1 MPARRLLDTY
11 RAKRDFDA
19 TSEPPPSDAPLRPGP
34 LRFMVHKHN
43 ATRLHYDLRL
53 ELDGVLVSFAV
64 PRGPSADPK
73 ERRLAVHVEDHPL
86 EYAGFEGVI
95 PHGQYGGGPSLIWD
109 AGTFSPDEGGQ
120 TYWDDRDG
128 AQRELR
134 YGLESGKISVSL
146 RGKKLKGSYALVHTK
161 PATNEWLLLKHRDA
175 AAQGER
181 DILDDGRS
189 IASGLTTEGLR
200 SRPDLSG
207 TNYGGL
213 GSLAGIPGATI
224 AALRLVEP
232 MLAMAAPIS
241 VRVDGWSFEP
251 KLDGIRALVAIDHG
265 KATIR
270 SRSGR
275 DITALYPALAR
286 EFAIQPVATCLLD
299 GEIVAVGANGR
310 PSFELLQQRMNLQDP
325 GQIANAEV
333 NIPVVYYA
341 FDILHL
347 DGFDL
352 AGAALLDRREMLTR
366 VLLPSNRL
374 AEVIT
379 IDASPE
385 DAFNAAIAAGFEGI
399 IAKRNTS
406 KYEPGKRSG
415 SWLKRKGLS
424 RDTFVVGGYLRGTGS
439 RASSFGGLLIGQPN
453 ADGKLVYRGRVGGG
467 FTSKDIDRV
476 FAELQR
482 LQADRSPF
490 ATPTADDRFATWVR
504 PELKIEVEYTEVT
517 SAGSLRA
524 PVFKGLAGDAPG
536 PARRPVAVVAE
547 EAPADDLDDLDDLVA
562 QLDSSKQRLTLEGD
576 GWELAV
582 TNLDKEL
589 WPATDTVRAVTKR
602 DLLRYAIA
610 ASQLVLPHLCDRP
623 LTLLRFPNGI
633 TGKKFYQR
641 HWEQEL
647 PPFVESVTMFTEGED
662 KRWLLC
668 NNLPTLLW
676 LCQLADIEW
685 HASLA
690 RAVAGPDAP
699 NLSTTF
705 CGSVSKLEDSTLNYP
720 DFVLFDLDPYIFA
733 GHERTGAEPEPN
745 RSGFAKTSEIALA
758 LKELLDSLGL
768 SSFVKTSGATGVHVY
783 VPVVR
788 NLDYASV
795 RAAATTIFGELARR
809 RPKDVTV
816 EWVSGKR
823 TNKVFLDA
831 NQNARQKCLAGPF
844 SPRAKPGAPASL
856 PQRWADLGKVYPG
869 DMSITEPWWLQQPD
883 PWAKILDGR
892 NDLKRLLGL

>member
-1 MPARRLLDTY
+1 
-11 RAKRDFDA
+11 
-19 TSEPPPSDAPLRPGP
+19 
-34 LRFMVHKHN
+34 MVHKHN
-43 ATRLHYDLRL
+43 ATRLHYDIRL
-53 ELDGVLVSFAV
+53 ELDGVLLSFAV
-64 PRGPSADPK
+64 PKGPSADPK
-73 ERRLAVHVEDHPL
+73 QRHLAVHVEDHPL

-109 AGTFSPDEGGQ
+109 AGTFSPDEGGR
-120 TYWDDRDG
+120 TYWDDRDA
-128 AQRELR
+128 AQAELR
-134 YGLESGKISVSL
+134 TELAAGKLGITF
-146 RGKKLKGSYALVHTK
+146 RGKKLKGSYAFIHTK

-175 AAQGER
+175 AAQSDR

-189 IASGLTTEGLR
+189 VASRMTTEELR
-200 SRPDLSG
+200 SHPELSG
-207 TNYGGL
+207 TNYPGL
-213 GSLAGIPGATI
+213 GSLADVPGATI
-224 AALRLVEP
+224 APMRFVEP

-241 VRVDGWSFEP
+241 SRADGWSFEP

-275 DITALYPALAR
+275 DITALYPGLAH
-286 EFAIQPVATCLLD
+286 ELAGQPVATCLLD
-299 GEIVAVGANGR
+299 GEIVAVSATGR

-325 GQIANAEV
+325 GLIASAEA
-333 NIPVVYYA
+333 NIPVVYYT
-341 FDILHL
+341 FDVLYL

-352 AGAALLDRREMLTR
+352 TDAALSDRREMLVR
-366 VLLPSNRL
+366 LLLPSSRV

-385 DAFNAAIAAGFEGI
+385 DAFNASIAAGFEGI
-399 IAKRNTS
+399 IAKRNNS
-406 KYEPGKRSG
+406 KYEAGRRSG
-415 SWLKRKGLS
+415 AWLKRKGLS
-424 RDTFVVGGYLRGTGS
+424 RDVFVVGGYLRGTGS
-439 RASSFGGLLIGQPN
+439 RSTTFGGLLIGQPM
-453 ADGKLVYRGRVGGG
+453 ADGTLKFCGRVGGG
-467 FTSKDIDRV
+467 FTERDIDRV
-476 FAELQR
+476 LQELQR
-482 LQADRSPF
+482 LKSDNSPF
-490 ATPTADDRFATWVR
+490 SAKTPDDRVAAWVR
-504 PELKIEVEYTEVT
+504 PELEIEVEYTEIT

-524 PVFKGLAGDAPG
+524 PVFKGLASDRTRG
-536 PARRPVAVVAE
+536 PVVNVVEAGMNVASQALK
-547 EAPADDLDDLDDLVA
+547 ADELSA
-562 QLDSSKQRLTLEGD
+562 QLESSKQKLTLEGD
-576 GWELAV
+576 GWDLAV
-582 TNLDKEL
+582 SNLDKEL
-589 WPATDTVRAVTKR
+589 WPATETGRAVTKR
-602 DLLRYAIA
+602 DLLKYAIA
-610 ASQLVLPHLCDRP
+610 ASRYVLPHLKDRP

-647 PPFVESVTMFTEGED
+647 PAFVESVSMFTEGQD

-699 NLSTTF
+699 NLSTKFT
-705 CGSVSKLEDSTLNYP
+705 GSVENLEDSALNYP

-733 GHERTGAEPEPN
+733 GHERPGAEPEPS
-745 RSGFAKTSEIALA
+745 RQGFAKTSEVAHA

-768 SSFVKTSGATGVHVY
+768 MSFVKTSGATGIHVY
-783 VPVVR
+783 VPIVR
-788 NLDYASV
+788 NLDYGSA

-809 RPKDVTV
+809 RPKDTTI

-856 PQRWADLGKVYPG
+856 PQRWSDLGKVYPG
-869 DMSITEPWWLQQPD
+869 DLSIVDPWWLQQPD
-883 PWAKILDGR
+883 AWAQILASR